1 MDELNNKRKAVAWEF
16 FLNLLGLLTIVPL
29 APMVNRVIPPILIGS
44 FNADLLIAVTI
55 SFLFVRFVLWIFKPL
70 IIPSFLMV
78 GLIFLI
84 NMFTNTYTVSGIVTD
99 YKNLVVNNW
108 NKRSKKEKDLFLIKP
123 SLFDSEVDKAV
134 KGMTAKINQRD
145 SLVRKFAVSNAVK
158 YYTDSYRQY
167 GNVVRILSLFR
178 YINHNF
184 KYVSDPL
191 RDEYYAS
198 PMETIDAGL
207 AGDCDDHTILM
218 IAAMKSIGAKTRMVL
233 SVDHVYPELYCGN
246 KASFLKFQ
254 SAILQLYSQENLTGL
269 YYREENGEYWLN
281 LDYSARY
288 PGGPYANNKAYSVVE
303 F

>member
-1 MDELNNKRKAVAWEF
+1 MEELTSKRNRVAWEF

-29 APMVNRVIPPILIGS
+29 APMVNRVIPPMLFGN
-44 FNADLLIAVTI
+44 FNADLLIAITI

-78 GLIFLI
+78 GLIFLF

-108 NKRSKKEKDLFLIKP
+108 SKRSKKEKDLFLVKS

-134 KGMTAKINQRD
+134 KGMKLKINQRD

-158 YYTDSYRQY
+158 YFDDSYRQY

-178 YINHNF
+178 VINHNF
-184 KYVSDPL
+184 KYVADPL
-191 RDEYYAS
+191 RDEYYSS
-198 PMETIDAGL
+198 PMETIDAGM

-246 KASFLKFQ
+246 KASFLKYQ
-254 SAILQLYSQENLTGL
+254 SAILQLFSQENLTGL

-288 PGGPYANNKAYSVVE
+288 PGGPYASNKAYSVVE

>member
-1 MDELNNKRKAVAWEF
+1 MDESKNKRKAVAWEF

-78 GLIFLI
+78 GVIFLI

-108 NKRSKKEKDLFLIKP
+108 NKRSKKEKDLFLVKP

>member
-1 MDELNNKRKAVAWEF
+1 MDELKNKRKAVAWEF

-78 GLIFLI
+78 GVIFLI
-84 NMFTNTYTVSGIVTD
+84 NMLTNTYTVSGIVTD

-134 KGMTAKINQRD
+134 KGMKAKINQRD
-145 SLVRKFAVSNAVK
+145 TLVRKFAVSNAVK

-178 YINHNF
+178 HINHNF

-198 PMETIDAGL
+198 PQETIDAGL

-254 SAILQLYSQENLTGL
+254 AAILHLYSQENLTGL